1 MKLRTQL
8 FLLIAV
14 LCLLMAVSA
23 TAFFRLSIERGFSQY
38 LEDSEPPFLDTLTTA
53 LENHHMRYGSWDA
66 VVAQWPEFVQHYT
79 APGGPPQSDFKPS
92 APPVFLPESA
102 RSGAASSEPAPSDPA
117 PSELRGGFPQG
128 GPGLPLFLLDVNRQ
142 LLAGIERA
150 EPGTLLTPLRTDG
163 TLIGWLGLGPRPE
176 EAALRNQSFLDDQ
189 WGNLIL
195 IIIVV
200 LGLALLVGW
209 RMSRLWLRRVDDV
222 MLGMQHFS
230 EGDYQHR
237 THVSGKDELA
247 LLSQRLNDLGAT
259 LQAGRSARERWMADM
274 SHELRTPL
282 AVLRSQLEAMQDG
295 IRPLSPESVGT
306 LHQQVLR
313 MTHLVGDLHEL
324 ALADAGAMSY
334 AKQPIDIL
342 AWLKGELADWQ
353 PVAEASGLSMS
364 VDFPDTREIM
374 VLADEH
380 RLHQLLLN
388 LLSNSQKYTDRLGE
402 LRLSL
407 QVMHDSL
414 QLMVEDS
421 APGMPDD
428 ESEKLFEPL
437 FRGEASRGR
446 DTGGSGLGLSIAR
459 RIAEAHDGT
468 LKASASP
475 LGGLSITLTLPLLS
489 GRNP

>member
-53 LENHHMRYGSWDA
+53 LENHHIRYGSWDA
-66 VVAQWPEFVQHYT
+66 VVAQWPEFVKHYT
-79 APGGPPQSDFKPS
+79 SPGGPPQSDFKPS

-102 RSGAASSEPAPSDPA
+102 RSGAASSEPAPS
-117 PSELRGGFPQG
+117 EQRGGFPQG

-222 MLGMQHFS
+222 MDGMQHFS
-230 EGDYQHR
+230 EGNYQHR
-237 THVSGKDELA
+237 THVAGKDELA
-247 LLSQRLNDLGAT
+247 LLSQRLNDLGST

-282 AVLRSQLEAMQDG
+282 SVLRSQLEAMQDG
-295 IRPLSPESVGT
+295 IRPLSAESVDT
-306 LHQQVLR
+306 LHQQVVR

-334 AKQPIDIL
+334 AKQPLDIL
-342 AWLKGELADWQ
+342 AWLKGEITDWR
-353 PVAEASGLSMS
+353 PVAEASGLSIS
-364 VDFPDTREIM
+364 VDLPSATEIM

-388 LLSNSQKYTDRLGE
+388 LLSNSQKYTDRPGV

-407 QVMHDSL
+407 CQQNSEL
-414 QLMVEDS
+414 TLTVEDS

-428 ESEKLFEPL
+428 ELEQLFEPL

-446 DTGGSGLGLSIAR
+446 ETGGSGLGLSIAR

-468 LKASASP
+468 LTASASP
-475 LGGLSITLTLPLLS
+475 LGGLSMILTLPLVS
-489 GRNP
+489 GRKA